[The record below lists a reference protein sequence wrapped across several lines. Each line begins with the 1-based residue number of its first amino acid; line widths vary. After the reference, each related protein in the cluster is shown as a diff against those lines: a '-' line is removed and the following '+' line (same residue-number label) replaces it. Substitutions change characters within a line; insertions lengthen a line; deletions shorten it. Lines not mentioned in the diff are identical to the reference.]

1 MQRPVTKTAVGG
13 WAEAGVTGR
22 SSLDSWRRGRGINTL
37 TLLFLHALI
46 PLPLTNPSENLGT
59 WETRTHTPATVIQG
73 RGGQGVG
80 MWTKMSRMNKEH

>member
-1 MQRPVTKTAVGG
+1 MGG
-13 WAEAGVTGR
+13 RAEAGVTRR
-22 SSLDSWRRGRGINTL
+22 SSLDSRRGGRGINTL

-73 RGGQGVG
+73 RGGQGMG
-80 MWTKMSRMNKEH
+80 MRTKMSSMDEQRTLKGMF